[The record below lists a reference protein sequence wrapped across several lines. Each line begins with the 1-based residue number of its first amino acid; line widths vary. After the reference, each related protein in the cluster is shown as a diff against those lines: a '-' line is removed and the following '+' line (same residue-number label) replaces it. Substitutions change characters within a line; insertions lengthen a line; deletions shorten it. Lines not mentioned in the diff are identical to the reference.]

1 MRDGVALRQL
11 VELHDQPLE
20 LDLDDADLDEPC
32 FGESSGTRSTICE
45 FGSTKG
51 LAADWQQ
58 AHSAPILI
66 KDFLNPNIYKALS
79 PSSHTPPPPPLA
91 YNRACA
97 DAGPREH
104 GVQPSDAAVGGQQHR
119 PPAVRAEGP
128 LGPVC
133 SDQIAEARKR
143 RREGTE
149 EEDGPRVDLA
159 VTLAHRR
166 TVGAAH
172 GPTDTRVRSGTLET
186 ARCVSLT

>member
-1 MRDGVALRQL
+1 MRQL

-20 LDLDDADLDEPC
+20 LDLDDVDLDEPS

-91 YNRACA
+91 YNRA
-97 DAGPREH
+97 
-104 GVQPSDAAVGGQQHR
+104 
-119 PPAVRAEGP
+119 
-128 LGPVC
+128 
-133 SDQIAEARKR
+133 R
-143 RREGTE
+143 RRRSTGTWC
-149 EEDGPRVDLA
+149 
-159 VTLAHRR
+159 T
-166 TVGAAH
+166 TQ
-172 GPTDTRVRSGTLET
+172 
-186 ARCVSLT
+186 